1 MAWRKCFA
9 RHLRS
14 FYVRFGSSNALRST
28 QQQHIGDAA
37 NSVDMLG
44 AARSA
49 YMHVGS
55 RYASLSMRWPHLVAA
70 GTAASIIG
78 AADLSCQSILQ
89 RDNARGTDWVRTLGV
104 TVFAAWHYGV
114 PTRMLYF
121 WYDRFFG
128 VAPLL
133 STAFKK
139 MFVDV
144 YIHSPLLLIPSYY
157 VITGTIKGETTDQ
170 IARQL
175 RAGWFT
181 ASFGTALY
189 WTPLC
194 MINFYFVPQHSR
206 ILFISA
212 GLYVYNTW
220 LSWFTNKHKHL
231 ENSQLV
237 IEAPKRC
244 DNQNALH
251 VQLV

>member
-1 MAWRKCFA
+1 MVWHQRFTT
-9 RHLRS
+9 HLRS
-14 FYVRFGSSNALRST
+14 LYVRFGSSYAVRAT
-28 QQQHIGDAA
+28 QQPHIDNAA
-37 NSVDMLG
+37 AVVDVLG

-49 YMHVGS
+49 CMRFGS
-55 RYASLSMRWPHLVAA
+55 TYASLSLRWPHLVAA

-78 AADLSCQSILQ
+78 AADLSCQSTLQ

-114 PTRMLYF
+114 PTRALYF

-128 VAPLL
+128 MAPLL

-157 VITGTIKGETTDQ
+157 AITGAIRGDTADQ

-175 RAGWFT
+175 RAEWFT

-194 MINFYFVPQHSR
+194 LINFYFVPQHSR
-206 ILFISA
+206 ILFVSA
-212 GLYVYNTW
+212 GLYMYNTW
-220 LSWFTNKHKHL
+220 LSWLSNKHRQSEK
-231 ENSQLV
+231 
-237 IEAPKRC
+237 A
-244 DNQNALH
+244 
-251 VQLV
+251 

>member
-1 MAWRKCFA
+1 MVWHQRFA
-9 RHLRS
+9 KQMRS
-14 FYVRFGSSNALRST
+14 LYVRFGSSYALSST
-28 QQQHIGDAA
+28 QRQHIDKTA
-37 NSVDMLG
+37 NVVDMLG

-49 YMHVGS
+49 CMRFGS
-55 RYASLSMRWPHLVAA
+55 TYASLSMRWPHLVAG

-78 AADLSCQSILQ
+78 AADLACQSTLQ
-89 RDNARGTDWVRTLGV
+89 RDSARGTDWVRTLGV

-121 WYDRFFG
+121 WYDRVFG

-157 VITGTIKGETTDQ
+157 AITGTIKGQTTDQ

-175 RAGWFT
+175 RAEWFT
-181 ASFGTALY
+181 ASFGTVLY

-206 ILFISA
+206 ILFVSA

-220 LSWFTNKHKHL
+220 LSWLSNKQRNL
-231 ENSQLV
+231 EIV
-237 IEAPKRC
+237 IEAPLGV
-244 DNQNALH
+244 DNQHAFH
-251 VQLV
+251 VTKLQLS